1 MSKQK
6 RKIMKAGFTVIND
19 KIQYSEQCLVV
30 DNYYPSNIV
39 VMFAV
44 FNPIII
50 MTAGQS
56 IGKWKFK
63 SSKSINELRSNILKQ
78 S

>member
-50 MTAGQS
+50 MTSGQS
-56 IGKWKFK
+56 IGRWKFK
-63 SSKSINELRSNILKQ
+63 GSKSIKELRSNI
-78 S
+78 